1 MAYFILGFVT
11 AIIVGL
17 IFKPIYRRIK
27 QGILRLRWKMSKNRR
42 IQKTSKFD
50 TSLLEKSIKI
60 VERNYL
66 Q

>member
-1 MAYFILGFVT
+1 MTYFIFGFIT
-11 AIIVGL
+11 AIITGI
-17 IFKPIYRRIK
+17 IFRSISRPIK
-27 QGILRLRWKMSKNRR
+27 QVMLRLRWKMSKNRR

>member
-1 MAYFILGFVT
+1 MSYFILGFIT

-17 IFKPIYRRIK
+17 VFKPIHRRIK
-27 QGILRLRWKMSKNRR
+27 QSMLRLRWKMSKNRH

>member
-1 MAYFILGFVT
+1 M
-11 AIIVGL
+11 
-17 IFKPIYRRIK
+17 
-27 QGILRLRWKMSKNRR
+27 GILRLRWKMSKNRR

-66 Q
+66 H